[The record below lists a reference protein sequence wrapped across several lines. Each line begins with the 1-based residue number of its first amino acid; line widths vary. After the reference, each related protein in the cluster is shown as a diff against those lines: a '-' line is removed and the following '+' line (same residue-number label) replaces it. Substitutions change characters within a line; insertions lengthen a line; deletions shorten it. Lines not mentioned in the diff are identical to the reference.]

1 MTMEKKTNHLNY
13 ALKVIQKKK
22 HQFDY
27 DCLNITIGNTHVFTC
42 KQGILQP
49 LLYICFIPSQ

>member
-1 MTMEKKTNHLNY
+1 MTQRRIYAISKNNTEHDNGEKTNHLNY

-27 DCLNITIGNTHVFTC
+27 DCLNITIGNAYVFTC
-42 KQGILQP
+42 KQ
-49 LLYICFIPSQ
+49 